1 MPRKVTMTSE
11 ESALFQ
17 EVNKL
22 VKRANQRLLR
32 MERATG
38 EKGSYS
44 AKELYDKL
52 SSDTL
57 NAITAPTDRHVGGRI
72 SMKKSYNVQ
81 QLRAIKTA
89 TEKYLNEIST
99 VRKAKSYAKEVSEK
113 SGVPLD
119 LKRASSIFQLRDNYE
134 WIYEYYKGSDFW
146 AEYGNPVIKK
156 EMNQPTFLDSIFK
169 DIKQYQ
175 GELAKMQEE
184 GEEVETDILSNLTD
198 EDLKKKIL
206 DLYIWVASGQS
217 EEE

>member
-44 AKELYDKL
+44 AKELYDRL

-57 NAITAPTDRHVGGRI
+57 NAVTSGGRI

-89 TEKYLNEIST
+89 TEKYLNGIST
-99 VRKAKSYAKEVSEK
+99 VPKAKSYAKEVSEK
-113 SGVPLD
+113 SGIPLD
-119 LKRASSIFQLRDNYE
+119 LKGASTIFQLKENYE
-134 WIYEYYKGSDFW
+134 WIYDYFPGSDFW
-146 AEYGNPVIKK
+146 RGYGNPVIKK
-156 EMNQPTFLDSIFK
+156 EMNEPTFLDGVFN
-169 DIKQYQ
+169 DIKKHQ
-175 GELAKMQEE
+175 GEIAKAREE
-184 GEEVETDILSNLTD
+184 GEKVEPDILANLKD
-198 EDLKKKIL
+198 EELKQKIL

>member
-38 EKGSYS
+38 EQGSYS
-44 AKELYDKL
+44 AKELYDRL

-57 NAITAPTDRHVGGRI
+57 NAVTSGGRI

-89 TEKYLNEIST
+89 TEKYLNGIST
-99 VRKAKSYAKEVSEK
+99 VPKAKSYAKEVSEK
-113 SGVPLD
+113 SGINID
-119 LKRASSIFQLRDNYE
+119 ITRASTIFQLKENYE
-134 WIYEYYKGSDFW
+134 WIYDYFPGSDFW
-146 AEYGNPVIKK
+146 KGYGNPVIKK
-156 EMNQPTFLDSIFK
+156 EMNEPTFLDGVFN
-169 DIKQYQ
+169 DIKQHQ
-175 GELAKMQEE
+175 GELRKKQEE
-184 GEEVETDILSNLTD
+184 GEKVEPDILANLQD
-198 EDLKKKIL
+198 EDLKKKIM
-206 DLYIWVASGQS
+206 DLYIWIASGQS

>member
-44 AKELYDKL
+44 AKELYDRL

-57 NAITAPTDRHVGGRI
+57 NAVTSGGRI

-89 TEKYLNEIST
+89 TEKYLHGIST
-99 VRKAKSYAKEVSEK
+99 VPKAKSYAKEVSEK

-119 LKRASSIFQLRDNYE
+119 LKGASTIFQLKENYE
-134 WIYEYYKGSDFW
+134 WIYDYFPGSDFW
-146 AEYGNPVIKK
+146 KGYGNPVIKK
-156 EMNQPTFLDSIFK
+156 EMNEPTFVDSIFNE
-169 DIKQYQ
+169 IKAHQ
-175 GELAKMQEE
+175 GELAKMREE
-184 GEEVETDILSNLTD
+184 GEKVEPDILANLND
-198 EDLKKKIL
+198 EDLKKKIM
-206 DLYIWVASGQS
+206 DLYIWIASGQS

>member
-38 EKGSYS
+38 EQGSYS
-44 AKELYDKL
+44 AKELYDRL

-57 NAITAPTDRHVGGRI
+57 NAVTSGGRI

-89 TEKYLNEIST
+89 TEKYLNGIST
-99 VRKAKSYAKEVSEK
+99 VPKAKKYTKEVSEK
-113 SGVPLD
+113 SGMPLD
-119 LKRASSIFQLRDNYE
+119 LKGASTIFQLKENYE
-134 WIYEYYKGSDFW
+134 WIYDYFPGSDFW
-146 AEYGNPVIKK
+146 KAYGNPVIKK
-156 EMNQPTFLDSIFK
+156 EMNEPTFVDSIFNE
-169 DIKQYQ
+169 IKAHQ
-175 GELAKMQEE
+175 GEIKKMQEE
-184 GEEVETDILSNLTD
+184 GEKVDSDILSNLND
-198 EDLKKKIL
+198 EDLKKKIM
-206 DLYIWVASGQS
+206 DLYIWIASGQS

>member
-44 AKELYDKL
+44 AKELYDRL

-57 NAITAPTDRHVGGRI
+57 NAVTSGGRI
-72 SMKKSYNVQ
+72 SMKKSYNVN

-89 TEKYLNEIST
+89 TEKYLNGIST
-99 VRKAKSYAKEVSEK
+99 VPKAKKYTKEVSEK

-119 LKRASSIFQLRDNYE
+119 LKRASSIFQLKDNYE

-198 EDLKKKIL
+198 EDLKKKIM
-206 DLYIWVASGQS
+206 DLYIYVASGQS

>member
-44 AKELYDKL
+44 AKELYDRL

-57 NAITAPTDRHVGGRI
+57 NAVTSGGRI
-72 SMKKSYNVQ
+72 SMKKSYNVN

-89 TEKYLNEIST
+89 TEKYLNGIST
-99 VRKAKSYAKEVSEK
+99 VSKAKKYTKEVSEK

-119 LKRASSIFQLRDNYE
+119 LKGASIIFQLKENYE
-134 WIYEYYKGSDFW
+134 WIYDYFPGSDFW
-146 AEYGNPVIKK
+146 KAYGNPVIKK
-156 EMNQPTFLDSIFK
+156 EINEPTFVDSIFNE
-169 DIKQYQ
+169 IKAHQ

-184 GEEVETDILSNLTD
+184 GEKVEPDILANLND
-198 EDLKKKIL
+198 EDLKKKIMY
-206 DLYIWVASGQS
+206 LYIWIASGQS